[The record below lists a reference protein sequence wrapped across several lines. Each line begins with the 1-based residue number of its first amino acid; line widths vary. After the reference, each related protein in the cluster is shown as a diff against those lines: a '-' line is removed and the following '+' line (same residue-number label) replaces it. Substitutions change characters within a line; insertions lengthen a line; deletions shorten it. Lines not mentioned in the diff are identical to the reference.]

1 MRPAIPRP
9 RAALLRGWLREATF
23 SIEGVHRAC
32 GVSTPERDFVHREEH
47 TMTTEQAKQLSED
60 AIARL
65 MQALEQGQSDALKNY
80 LAVMSRFHRYSW
92 GNCLLIYSQRPQA
105 THIAGFHAWL
115 KLRRYVRKGEK
126 GIVILAP
133 MVGKKKAE
141 EELSEDAHS
150 RLFGFRAAHVFD
162 VSQTEGDPLP
172 EFATTKGDPQEF
184 TERLKEFIAA
194 KGIALEYSDEITP
207 AKGMSSGGKITI
219 LPRLDPAEHFSVLV
233 HETAHELLHRTERR
247 SKTTHTIRETEAEAV
262 AFVVSSAIGLDVN
275 SSSSDYIQLHAGDKA
290 TLVESLAFV
299 QQTSAEILGAI
310 SPRESV
316 ANPQS

>member
-1 MRPAIPRP
+1 
-9 RAALLRGWLREATF
+9 
-23 SIEGVHRAC
+23 
-32 GVSTPERDFVHREEH
+32 
-47 TMTTEQAKQLSED
+47 MTTEQAKQLSED
-60 AIARL
+60 AVTRL

-92 GNCLLIYSQRPQA
+92 GNCLLIYSQRPNA

-133 MVGKKKAE
+133 MVGKKKFDD
-141 EELSEDAHS
+141 ELSEDAHS

-172 EFATTKGDPQEF
+172 DFATTKGDPQDCLV
-184 TERLKEFIAA
+184 RLKEFIAA
-194 KGIALEYSDEITP
+194 KGIALEYSGEIAP

-219 LPRLDPAEHFSVLV
+219 LPGLEAGEHFSVLV

-247 SKTTHTIRETEAEAV
+247 SQTTHTIRETEAEAV
-262 AFVVSSAIGLDVN
+262 AFVASSAIGLDVN

-290 TLVESLAFV
+290 TLAESLTFV
-299 QQTSAEILGAI
+299 QQTASEILRAI
-310 SPRESV
+310 GPGESA
-316 ANPQS
+316 ANPQL